1 MPLQRY
7 EIEQCSGLFHFR
19 LGISLVML
27 TDRNLDERN
36 EAIPYKMQTGSK
48 PRRRSRRELFTLKLC
63 YRYNVLLF
71 FSCYGLFN
79 LFYLSSSAVQLFCSK
94 SRHTQIESV
103 HHGIFG
109 IAIKIGFEKLCISI
123 AGSSAHPIGD
133 RVAKG
138 NIDKLPG
145 ICMD

>member
-36 EAIPYKMQTGSK
+36 EAIPYKMQPGSK
-48 PRRRSRRELFTLKLC
+48 LRRRSRRELFTLKLC

-79 LFYLSSSAVQLFCSK
+79 LIYLSSSRTL
-94 SRHTQIESV
+94 
-103 HHGIFG
+103 
-109 IAIKIGFEKLCISI
+109 SI
-123 AGSSAHPIGD
+123 ATHTTKVFSSQQAKKQIPPMRDLPVFRRVIHPSHSLSLAS
-133 RVAKG
+133 RKSAW
-138 NIDKLPG
+138 NCL
-145 ICMD
+145 